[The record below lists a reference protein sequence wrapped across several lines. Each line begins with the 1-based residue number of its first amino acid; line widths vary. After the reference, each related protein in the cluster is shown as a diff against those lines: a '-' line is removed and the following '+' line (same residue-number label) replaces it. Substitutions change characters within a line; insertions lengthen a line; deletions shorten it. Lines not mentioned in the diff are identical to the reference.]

1 MEIRSASWLEFFVF
15 SGRSLIAAIIYI
27 REVTCN
33 HFSSKLRVKA
43 VSHTWS
49 KHKQKILSAPAK
61 MISHTY
67 TILLYSL
74 QIVPPTR
81 FQKVI
86 RFRWK
91 ISIWFI
97 SVLEITINRWLS
109 SNPCVGHRLK
119 LKKSQKPSSKWLG

>member
-61 MISHTY
+61 MISHTKLSY
-67 TILLYSL
+67 YIHYKLCLP
-74 QIVPPTR
+74 QD
-81 FQKVI
+81 FK
-86 RFRWK
+86 K
-91 ISIWFI
+91 WFG
-97 SVLEITINRWLS
+97 SAEKYQFGS
-109 SNPCVGHRLK
+109 SPFLK
-119 LKKSQKPSSKWLG
+119 LQSTDD

>member
-49 KHKQKILSAPAK
+49 KHKQKILSASSSQNDL
-61 MISHTY
+61 SHFNY
-67 TILLYSL
+67 PTIFITNCASH
-74 QIVPPTR
+74 
-81 FQKVI
+81 
-86 RFRWK
+86 K
-91 ISIWFI
+91 ISKSD
-97 SVLEITINRWLS
+97 SVPLKNINLVYLRSWNYNLQMT
-109 SNPCVGHRLK
+109 K
-119 LKKSQKPSSKWLG
+119 F